1 MKIYL
6 SRHGQTNL
14 NKQKLM
20 QGRTDEP
27 LNETGISQA
36 KQAHEF
42 IKDVKF
48 DAIYSSPLKRAKT
61 TASIMANVPESE
73 IIVEPR
79 IIEVNFGDYELKQY
93 SRLGAK
99 FNMFWILPEIFPA
112 PKGVEPVDEMIAR
125 THEFLKELETKDF
138 ENVLVVCH
146 GGILRPMF
154 GYLMDK
160 KSGLCWRPRP
170 TNCEIRVFESNAG
183 IHTYIDSYKLDS

>member
-27 LNETGISQA
+27 LNETGIAQA

-48 DAIYSSPLKRAKT
+48 DAIYSSPLQRAKT

-79 IIEVNFGDYELKQY
+79 IIEVNFGRYELKPY
-93 SRLGAK
+93 GGLGLHMTAY
-99 FNMFWILPEIFPA
+99 WIFPEIIPCPA
-112 PKGVEPVDEMIAR
+112 GVESVDEMIAR

-160 KSGLCWRPRP
+160 KSGLHWRPKP
-170 TNCEIRVFESNAG
+170 TNCEIRLFECVDG
-183 IHTYIDSYKLDS
+183 GHKYIDSYKLE